1 MKKCFRKDQL
11 IVKVYENKNSMGKAA
26 AEEAAKILVDAIRKK
41 GKATFIAAT
50 GASQFEFLENLTK
63 NLTSISSID
72 WSKTS
77 MFHLDEYVGLP
88 ETHPASFRRY
98 LKERLINKVH
108 PGNVHLIKGDAEN
121 PESECE
127 RLGKIIKQK
136 EIDVA
141 FVGIGENGHLAFNDP
156 PADFDTEK
164 PYLVVELDEA
174 CRKQQLGE
182 GWFKSFDEVPKRAIS
197 MSIHQIMKSKN
208 IICTVPDKRKAKAV
222 KNCLEEEISPLYP
235 ASILR
240 KNPQVYL
247 YLDKYSA
254 SLINK

>member
-26 AEEAAKILVDAIRKK
+26 AEEAAKILVDAIKEK

-50 GASQFEFLENLTK
+50 GASQFEFLENLTS
-63 NLTSISSID
+63 TSSID
-72 WSKTS
+72 WSKTT
-77 MFHLDEYVGLP
+77 MFHLDEYVGIP
-88 ETHPASFRRY
+88 ETHPASFRKY

-108 PGNVHLIKGDAEN
+108 PGNVYLIKGDTKS
-121 PESECE
+121 PELECE
-127 RLGKIIKQK
+127 RLTKIIKKK

-164 PYLVVELDEA
+164 PYLVVELDDA

-197 MSIHQIMKSKN
+197 MSTNQIMKSKN
-208 IICTVPDKRKAKAV
+208 IICTVPDKRKAQAV
-222 KNCLEEEISPLYP
+222 KNCLLIFLSSSNSFLKHH
-235 ASILR
+235 ALH
-240 KNPQVYL
+240 PQVYF
-247 YLDKYSA
+247 YLDKNSA

>member
-11 IVKVYENKNSMGKAA
+11 MVKVYENKNSMGKAA

-50 GASQFEFLENLTK
+50 GASQFEFLENLT
-63 NLTSISSID
+63 SISSID

-88 ETHPASFRRY
+88 ETHPASFIRY

-108 PGNVHLIKGDAEN
+108 PGNVYLIRGDAKS
-121 PESECE
+121 PELECE
-127 RLGKIIKQK
+127 RLGKIIIQK

-164 PYLVVELDEA
+164 PYLVVNLDDA

-182 GWFKSFDEVPKRAIS
+182 GWFKSFDEVPKKAIS

-240 KNPQVYL
+240 KNPQVYF